1 MTVTVGEVVSPVNST
16 QLLGVPLTH
25 VLRYETLL
33 FPARSLTLPA
43 PMDGFIIPFPV
54 VMAETVKVVELID
67 TRFQE
72 TPIADPL

>member
-1 MTVTVGEVVSPVNST
+1 
-16 QLLGVPLTH
+16 
-25 VLRYETLL
+25 
-33 FPARSLTLPA
+33 
-43 PMDGFIIPFPV
+43 MDGFIIPFPV